1 MSEYTLKQEQPEV
14 FPIDATKVKSLEE
27 MGLLMNALGLAMT
40 KSYAAENGLEHL
52 LIEKTTFE

>member
-14 FPIDATKVKSLEE
+14 FPIDATKCHNLKE